1 MGTGGLALAFS
12 VPTRPLVISRS
23 MSNAIAALAAVIS
36 MAALIYSRLQA
47 TYSRAQLELG
57 ERVRKEAA
65 EPYVVAD
72 IQPRAGGSGLLV
84 FTVQNVGPTVAR
96 DVELSVSPPLKGGER
111 SDWDE
116 KIARA
121 VARRIPHL
129 PPGRR
134 LEWFFAFGPRFFA
147 KPDLPRQYTV
157 TVKATGP
164 GGPVEP
170 LTYVI
175 DLDVMEG
182 MALDRE
188 TIVAKLDKIAKNL

>member
-1 MGTGGLALAFS
+1 
-12 VPTRPLVISRS
+12 
-23 MSNAIAALAAVIS
+23 MSNAIAVIAVLIS
-36 MAALIYSRLQA
+36 IAALVYSRLQA
-47 TYSRAQLELG
+47 VYSRRQLELG

-84 FTVQNVGPTVAR
+84 FTVENIGPTVAR
-96 DVELSVSPPLKGGER
+96 DVELSVTPPLKGGER

-121 VARRIPHL
+121 IARKIPHL
-129 PPGRR
+129 PPRRR
-134 LEWFFAFGPRFFA
+134 LEWYFSFGPRFFEKA
-147 KPDLPRQYTV
+147 DLPRQYTV
-157 TVKATGP
+157 TVRSTGP

-175 DLDVMEG
+175 DLDVIQRMV
-182 MALDRE
+182 LDRE
-188 TIVAKLDKIAKNL
+188 TVVAKLDLIAKNTEALDR